1 MSGDLARLEAQVEAI
16 AKRQDEM
23 AADVKQMRSWMNQQK
38 GKAALLMGAG
48 LLVGSVLAT
57 IAAFWNGGKP

>member
-1 MSGDLARLEAQVEAI
+1 MSEEFARLAATVETI

-23 AADVKQMRSWMNQQK
+23 AGDIKEMRSWMNQQK

-48 LLVGSVLAT
+48 LLVGSIITAFF
-57 IAAFWNGGKP
+57 AFWNGK

>member
-38 GKAALLMGAG
+38 GKAALLMGVG

-57 IAAFWNGGKP
+57 LAAFWNGGKP